1 VIRRNSNHSEN
12 QMKGGYNMNNIK
24 NSKRGLSAI
33 VTTLI
38 IILLVFIAIGI
49 VWVVIQ
55 DVIKGGTESIDY
67 QSQCL
72 EIGLSVS
79 QAQVLSA
86 TTISVAVTRS
96 ARGEAID
103 GVKVTI
109 PQDDG
114 TWSQV
119 VTVPGDIEEL
129 VTSSLGIL
137 NFAGNTSL
145 VDPTGVTVTPYFV
158 DGVGNEIL
166 C

>member
-1 VIRRNSNHSEN
+1 MRRNSNHSEN

-49 VWVVIQ
+49 VWAVIQ

-72 EIGLSVS
+72 TIGVKLTKIDCSGDFNCDFTILRESGDDFSGVKISVP
-79 QAQVLSA
+79 AKDETAVFVLTHKFSSLPDVLA
-86 TTISVAVTRS
+86 SESTGALAVLNNTPVDTTKTTIR
-96 ARGEAID
+96 
-103 GVKVTI
+103 
-109 PQDDG
+109 
-114 TWSQV
+114 
-119 VTVPGDIEEL
+119 
-129 VTSSLGIL
+129 
-137 NFAGNTSL
+137 
-145 VDPTGVTVTPYFV
+145 PYFV